1 MYWEESSAQN
11 EWVAWDR
18 YKVPNLTD
26 RKICIRLAYTD
37 GNWAC
42 RKRKQMGTTSPWTDI
57 TADSLEE
64 AQAVA
69 ETLYRMG
76 AL

>member
-1 MYWEESSAQN
+1 MDWEKS
-11 EWVAWDR
+11 VT
-18 YKVPNLTD
+18 PNQWLATTIED
-26 RKICIRLAYTD
+26 TGFKTHMRLRRKN
-37 GNWAC
+37 GNWSC
-42 RKRKQMGTTSPWTDI
+42 RKRKQMGTPSPWTDI

-64 AQAVA
+64 AQTVA